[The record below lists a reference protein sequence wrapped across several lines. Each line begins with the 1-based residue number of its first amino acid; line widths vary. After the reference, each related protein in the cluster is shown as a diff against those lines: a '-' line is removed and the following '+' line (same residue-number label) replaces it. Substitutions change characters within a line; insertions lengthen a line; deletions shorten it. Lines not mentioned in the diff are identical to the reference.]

1 MTLVEN
7 TGVAERGGLDL
18 LEYGD
23 AGLELTTGGGNDV
36 TIGLKEN

>member
-23 AGLELTTGGGNDV
+23 AGLELITGGRDDV
-36 TIGLKEN
+36 TIGLKAY